1 MRVKILE
8 KVASMEAFKVCY
20 VDTILLEVWFLHLF
34 FCEWMLVFM
43 CGFVSVHHV
52 FGQCKVLCEFLYCSW
67 RVLYNMELFLCKG

>member
-20 VDTILLEVWFLHLF
+20 VDTILLEVWFLHPF

-43 CGFVSVHHV
+43 CGFVSVHQV

-67 RVLYNMELFLCKG
+67 RVLYNMELFFCKG